1 MVGNVAVKTCILSAM
16 PPSHALALQRR
27 GTRSELGRIHKSIL
41 FQCQELLSFL
51 TIFVHTSQAS
61 LLFLCAA
68 LGLLQ
73 RSQLRSPCFRH
84 AVWMHARGLWV
95 WCRLPHSI
103 RLESHLRSVAKFNRR
118 YLSSEWWVYAYCF
131 SQTFWFGLKK
141 KYSWRIKIEFAW
153 LFIFCEKTTKVNHI
167 PQVKPLATFAFCFI
181 VCLQRANIKKFFI
194 EVVPLISTSV
204 SFIYFFEF
212 LGSQLQTLFRK
223 VPMKNIW
230 QRRP

>member
-118 YLSSEWWVYAYCF
+118 YLSSEWWVYAYCL
-131 SQTFWFGLKK
+131 SQTFWFGL
-141 KYSWRIKIEFAW
+141 
-153 LFIFCEKTTKVNHI
+153 T
-167 PQVKPLATFAFCFI
+167 
-181 VCLQRANIKKFFI
+181 
-194 EVVPLISTSV
+194 
-204 SFIYFFEF
+204 
-212 LGSQLQTLFRK
+212 
-223 VPMKNIW
+223 KNITDGLKLSSRDCSFFAKR
-230 QRRP
+230 QRKSITSLK